1 MLGIGVFGCRERA
14 LPIEVAVHI
23 TEDDAG
29 VLMGVVVPP
38 GRAVLPAE
46 GGDLP
51 TGPGLVRRPAALAIN
66 DGIRTSQQ
74 LQAPLVIVDPY
85 GVWNDEWGELRGH

>member
-1 MLGIGVFGCRERA
+1 MLGQGVFGRRERA

-29 VLMGVVVPP
+29 ALVGVVVPP
-38 GRAVLPAE
+38 GGQVAQPEA
-46 GGDLP
+46 GDLP
-51 TGPGLVRRPAALAIN
+51 SGPGLVRRPAALAIN
-66 DGIRTSQQ
+66 DGIRKAQA

-85 GVWNDEWGELRGH
+85 GVWQDEWGELRGH